1 VNSEGA
7 AKVAPRRE
15 SGEKFRL
22 ELAYWAGITGYD
34 QIEG

>member
-1 VNSEGA
+1 MNRKGA
-7 AKVAPRRE
+7 ATVAPPRE